1 MLLAGWTVVGA
12 QAQPGPN
19 GKNNH
24 GLCTAYFNGQKKGH
38 TKHGSPPPFAAL
50 EAAAEEA
57 EMSIYEYC
65 SQFGIGG
72 NPGHNGRFPE
82 CFDDD
87 DSTGNDA
94 CPSD

>member
-1 MLLAGWTVVGA
+1 MVGA
-12 QAQPGPN
+12 QAEPGPN
-19 GKNNH
+19 GNNHH

-38 TKHGSPPPFAAL
+38 DKHGSPPPFAAL

-57 EMSIYEYC
+57 EMSVFEWC
-65 SQFGIGG
+65 SSSENNPKGIGG
-72 NPGHNGRFPE
+72 NPDDNGRFPE

-94 CPSD
+94 CPSE